1 MDDKPKNIFDASNK
15 SGKPQPIKGPLTPQ
29 PQKKEIPSS
38 PPESIG
44 PDLKELLN
52 LHPDPEI
59 NVMFNKMYQMRDE
72 ILTKLAT
79 IYESAGLTTAQVK
92 NYLDNP
98 NNFPPET
105 WQRIQSERDI
115 LEKKVSEVLKI
126 YGKKKKKGLISGLK
140 GVGDS
145 KERKSKTLGSRR
157 NWIPM

>member
-1 MDDKPKNIFDASNK
+1 M
-15 SGKPQPIKGPLTPQ
+15 
-29 PQKKEIPSS
+29 
-38 PPESIG
+38 
-44 PDLKELLN
+44 N

-126 YGKKKKKGLISGLK
+126 YGKKKKK
-140 GVGDS
+140 D
-145 KERKSKTLGSRR
+145 
-157 NWIPM
+157 